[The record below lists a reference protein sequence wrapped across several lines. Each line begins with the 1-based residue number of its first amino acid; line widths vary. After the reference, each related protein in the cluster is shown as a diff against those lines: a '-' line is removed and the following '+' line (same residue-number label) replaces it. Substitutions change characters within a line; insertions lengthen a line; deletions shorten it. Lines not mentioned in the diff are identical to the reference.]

1 MNSLSL
7 KKISKRYRIGNEE
20 IEVFKEINID
30 IEEGEKIAVMGP
42 SGAGKTTLLH
52 IMGTILKPT
61 EGKVFIDGIEVSSM
75 DDESLAS
82 LRNEKIGFVFQF
94 HHLLP
99 EFTSLENVMMPLII
113 KGEKGAEERAKE
125 SLELVGLKGRENHR
139 PSQLSGG
146 ERQRVA
152 VARAIVGRPSILLA
166 DEPTGNLDWKTSEK
180 LLSLL
185 LKIHKKL
192 SMTTVIVSHSRK
204 VAEKCGKIY
213 LLDRGKL
220 TCCID

>member
-152 VARAIVGRPSILLA
+152 VARAIVGRPSFLLA
-166 DEPTGNLDWKTSEK
+166 DEPTGNLDWKTSEE
-180 LLSLL
+180 LMSLL
-185 LKIHKKL
+185 LEIHKKL

>member
-75 DDESLAS
+75 DDESMAG
-82 LRNEKIGFVFQF
+82 LRSKKIGFVFQF

-113 KGEKGAEERAKE
+113 KGKMGAEERARE
-125 SLELVGLKGRENHR
+125 SLELVGLRGRENHR

-166 DEPTGNLDWKTSEK
+166 DEPTGNLDWKTSEE
-180 LLSLL
+180 LMSLL
-185 LKIHKKL
+185 LKIHRKL

-213 LLDRGKL
+213 LLDRGEL